1 MKKTLLLALF
11 AIVTSFTMSSC
22 LPELN
27 EPVNTKN
34 IKGTVWEAKHFS
46 LDNIWF
52 KITFT
57 TNKHAEIDYGL
68 MGKPKTKTIKC
79 EYLWDKGVVCFYSK
93 NTPDKYVPE
102 GVEENTMLVF
112 FNVGTYDYCIAD
124 MQINKITTTSIGKL
138 HILSADPYFDDVNQ
152 YVEIKRIK

>member
-1 MKKTLLLALF
+1 MKKALLLALF

-22 LPELN
+22 FPELN
-27 EPVNTKN
+27 EPVDSKN

-46 LDNIWF
+46 QENIWF
-52 KITFT
+52 KITFVS
-57 TNKHAEIDYGL
+57 NKKAEIDYGL
-68 MGKPKTKTIKC
+68 IGKTKTKTIKC
-79 EYLWDKGVVCFYSK
+79 EYFWDKGAVCFMSD

-102 GVEENTMLVF
+102 DVDSDTQLVF
-112 FNVGTYDYCIAD
+112 FNVGTYDYCIVD
-124 MQINKITTTSIGKL
+124 MRINKIATTSYGKL